1 MSTITITFS
10 ESVENHVG
18 NQQIGEIAD
27 CGISYEKL
35 KQIQKKLE
43 KKYPCKFINLKSF
56 LDHEDKND
64 VLDAG
69 VLIVKNFINIFYTQC
84 FIHVSVHFISIMN
97 TRIRC
102 SKLHFSLC

>member
-43 KKYPCKFINLKSF
+43 KK
-56 LDHEDKND
+56 
-64 VLDAG
+64 
-69 VLIVKNFINIFYTQC
+69 
-84 FIHVSVHFISIMN
+84 
-97 TRIRC
+97 
-102 SKLHFSLC
+102 